1 MPMDIDYDWRFN
13 TPNEELTVHMENARD
28 GRKIF
33 DATIVLQREEISG
46 RSLARVLFTFPLMTV
61 KIILAIHWQ
70 ALKLW
75 GKGVPVHDHPGKGKP
90 GLESAG

>member
-1 MPMDIDYDWRFN
+1 
-13 TPNEELTVHMENARD
+13 
-28 GRKIF
+28 
-33 DATIVLQREEISG
+33 
-46 RSLARVLFTFPLMTV
+46 VLFTFPLMTL

-75 GKGVPVHDHPGKGKP
+75 GKGVPVHDHPGKGKT